1 MKTFLILLIGLSVFT
16 GCKDSS
22 DQNENALLLA
32 EFGKQ
37 QAELLKQVRENGEA
51 VKRLEKENRRMQ
63 KLLERQQALIER
75 SMRRN
80 RSRMTPRN
88 RLGLMIEAMS
98 RKNSPSE
105 IAEILN
111 RKNTPHPDGSA
122 SWTEEHV
129 QKFLKKSRPSKPKDK

>member
-51 VKRLEKENRRMQ
+51 VKRLEKENLRMQ

-75 SMRRN
+75 RMRRN
-80 RSRMTPRN
+80 SSRIPRSR
-88 RLGLMIEAMS
+88 LGRMIEAMS